1 MGQGIAKAMDEKGI
15 KREDLFVQ
23 TKFTSIAGQDPAN
36 IPYDRDAPLVEQVC
50 RVGSAGAS

>member
-1 MGQGIAKAMDEKGI
+1 MDEKGI